1 MMLEPH
7 SHRHIPSA
15 PRFQAKSCRKH
26 EDNLSWFVRA
36 LWKALPECHSEHE
49 LSNEVAKFLTRE
61 GQPVEP
67 RTVRYWLRQ
76 ETAPHFRYVFPI
88 LALAGAEAVM
98 ERVFGT
104 VGRS

>member
-1 MMLEPH
+1 MLEPH
-7 SHRHIPSA
+7 SHRPPIHA
-15 PRFQAKSCRKH
+15 PRFQAKSCRKERDH
-26 EDNLSWFVRA
+26 LGWFVRA
-36 LWKALPECHSEHE
+36 LWKAFLECHSEHE
-49 LSNEVAKFLTRE
+49 LSIEVAKFLTRE

-104 VGRS
+104 AGRS

>member
-1 MMLEPH
+1 MLEPH
-7 SHRHIPSA
+7 SHRPPLFA
-15 PRFQAKSCRKH
+15 PRLQAKSCRKT
-26 EDNLSWFVRA
+26 EDNLTWFVRA
-36 LWKALPECHSEHE
+36 LWKAFPECHSEHE

-61 GQPVEP
+61 GQEVRP

-76 ETAPHFRYVFPI
+76 DTAPHFRYVFPI

-104 VGRS
+104 AGRS